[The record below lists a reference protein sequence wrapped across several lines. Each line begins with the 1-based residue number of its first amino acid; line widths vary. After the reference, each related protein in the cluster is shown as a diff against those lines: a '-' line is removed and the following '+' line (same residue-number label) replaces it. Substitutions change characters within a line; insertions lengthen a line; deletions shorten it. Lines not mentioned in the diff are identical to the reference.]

1 MTNAYRITD
10 SEQEL
15 RNLKA
20 LKNDLM
26 NCIRFPYYVFPKEEF
41 IRYLGEDEYKRWLRK
56 GIEIIE
62 ENIDSLQGDVSFERK
77 RMENSLKAV
86 MDAQELFDNHY
97 ESKRKG

>member
-15 RNLKA
+15 RSLKA
-20 LKNDLM
+20 LKNDLT
-26 NCIRFPYYVFPKEEF
+26 NCIRFPYHVFPKDKF
-41 IRYLGEDEYKRWLRK
+41 IRYLGEDEYKRWIRN

-77 RMENSLKAV
+77 RMNSSLKAI
-86 MDAQELFDNHY
+86 MDAQELFDNTLSSNHH
-97 ESKRKG
+97 G